1 MKEECNPKK
10 KGECRPM
17 EGRNTSGVKSTMN
30 MGVIC
35 FL

>member
-10 KGECRPM
+10 KEEYCSM
-17 EGRNTSGVKSTMN
+17 EGRNTNGVKSTMN